1 MRTYKLTYARVVY
14 LNEYIEAINKED
26 ALNQAWDLEARGKL
40 GLGEVKA
47 KPGSEISSI
56 EDYDVV
62 WEVEEICVD
71 TEG

>member
-26 ALNQAWDLEARGKL
+26 ALNQAWDLEAGGKL

-47 KPGSEISSI
+47 KPGSEIGSI

-62 WEVEEICVD
+62 WDVEEICVD